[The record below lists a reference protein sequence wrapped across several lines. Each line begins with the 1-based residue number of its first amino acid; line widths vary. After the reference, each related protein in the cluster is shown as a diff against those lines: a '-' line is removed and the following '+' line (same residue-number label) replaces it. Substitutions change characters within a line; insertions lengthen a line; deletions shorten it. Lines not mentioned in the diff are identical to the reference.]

1 MCTQGIADQGFDEP
15 LHSRRLSVG
24 YDGQRLNQF
33 STGRRNS
40 TWDPLIHHSPLVT
53 VVESS
58 DLAKGIK
65 GTTIGKK
72 ISGNRPTTLSIENT
86 QSKLPRIC
94 VNNHGR
100 WHQDNTRIKF
110 SRSTKRRHASVS
122 KIEPLDCFKVVSLN
136 HKSSNCI

>member
-1 MCTQGIADQGFDEP
+1 MYTQSIADQGFDEP

-40 TWDPLIHHSPLVT
+40 TWVPLMHHSPLVT

-72 ISGNRPTTLSIENT
+72 INGDRPATLSIGNT
-86 QSKLPRIC
+86 QSKLPRLC
-94 VNNHGR
+94 VNNRGK

-110 SRSTKRRHASVS
+110 SRSTKRQHDSVS
-122 KIEPLDCFKVVSLN
+122 KIETLDCFKVVSLN
-136 HKSSNCI
+136 RKSSNCI